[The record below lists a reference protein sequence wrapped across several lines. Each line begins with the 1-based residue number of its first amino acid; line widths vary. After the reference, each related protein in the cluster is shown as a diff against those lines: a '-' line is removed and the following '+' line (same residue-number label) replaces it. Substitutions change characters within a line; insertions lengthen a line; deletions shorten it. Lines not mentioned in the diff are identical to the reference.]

1 MGAETASRVIVVTG
15 AAGALGTALSRHL
28 VARGYRVAGVGL
40 RRHEERLRG
49 LERELGAAFAGLP
62 LEEDSTGALDAAL
75 GQVEPR
81 LGPVSGAVLVA
92 GGWRGGR
99 AFHEEE
105 DESVWQGMLDENLES
120 ARRALRAL
128 LPRLVARRSGSV
140 VVVGSRNVERPW
152 SGAGAAAYTVA
163 KSAVVALARVVAAE
177 VRDAGVRVNAV
188 LPSTID
194 TAQNRRA
201 MPDADASRWVEPDSI
216 AAVVEFLLSDAAA
229 DVSGAVLP
237 IYGRA

>member
-1 MGAETASRVIVVTG
+1 MSRVIAITG
-15 AAGALGTALSRHL
+15 AAGALGTVLSRHL

-49 LERELGAAFAGLP
+49 LERELGAAFVALA
-62 LEEDSTGALDAAL
+62 LEEDSSGALDAAL
-75 GQVEPR
+75 AAVEPR
-81 LGPVSGAVLVA
+81 LGAVYGAVLVA

-99 AFHEEE
+99 QFNEER
-105 DESVWQGMLDENLES
+105 DDGVWRSMLDENLES
-120 ARRALRAL
+120 AQRALRAL
-128 LPRLVARRSGSV
+128 LPRLVAQRSGSV
-140 VVVGSRNVERPW
+140 VVIGSRNVERPW

-163 KSAVVALARVVAAE
+163 KSAVVALARVVASE

-194 TAQNRRA
+194 TAQNRGA
-201 MPDADASRWVEPDSI
+201 MPEADASRWVKPESI
-216 AAVVEFLLSDAAA
+216 AAVIEFLLSDAAG

-237 IYGRA
+237 VYGRA

>member
-1 MGAETASRVIVVTG
+1 MSRVIVISG

-28 VARGYRVAGVGL
+28 VARGYRVAGIGL
-40 RRHEERLRG
+40 RRHEERLRT
-49 LERELGAAFAGLP
+49 LERGLGAAFAGFP
-62 LEEDSTGALDAAL
+62 LEEDSTAAWDAAL
-75 GQVEPR
+75 DVVEPR
-81 LGPVSGAVLVA
+81 LGPVFGAVLVA

-99 AFHEEE
+99 PFHEEHDE
-105 DESVWQGMLDENLES
+105 DTWRSMLDENLES
-120 ARRALRAL
+120 AQRALRAL

-163 KSAVVALARVVAAE
+163 KTAVVALARVIASE

-194 TAQNRRA
+194 TAQNRGT
-201 MPDADASRWVEPDSI
+201 MPDADATRWVEPESI
-216 AAVVEFLLSDAAA
+216 AEVIGFLLSDPAR

-237 IYGRA
+237 VYGRA

>member
-1 MGAETASRVIVVTG
+1 MTRVIVISG
-15 AAGALGTALSRHL
+15 AVGALGTALAGHL

-40 RRHEERLRG
+40 SRHEERLRT
-49 LERELGAAFAGLP
+49 LEKGLGAAFVGFS
-62 LEEDSTGALDAAL
+62 LEADSTPAWDATL
-75 GQVEPR
+75 RIVESR
-81 LGPVSGAVLVA
+81 LGPVSGAALVA

-99 AFHEEE
+99 AFHEDL
-105 DESVWQGMLDENLES
+105 DEGSWRSMLDENLES
-120 ARRALRAL
+120 AQRALRAL
-128 LPRLVARRSGSV
+128 LPRLVAQRSGSV

-163 KSAVVALARVVAAE
+163 KSAVVALARAIAGE
-177 VRDAGVRVNAV
+177 VLEAGVRVNAV

-194 TAQNRRA
+194 TPANRGA
-201 MPDADASRWVEPDSI
+201 MPSADASRWVQPGSI
-216 AAVVEFLLSDAAA
+216 SAVIEFLLSDAAR

>member
-1 MGAETASRVIVVTG
+1 MGAGTASRVIVVTG
-15 AAGALGTALSRHL
+15 AAGALGTALCRHL

-49 LERELGAAFAGLP
+49 LEGELGAAFTGLP
-62 LEEDSTGALDAAL
+62 LEEDSTRTLDAGL
-75 GQVEPR
+75 GRVEPR

-99 AFHEEE
+99 AFHEEG
-105 DESVWQGMLDENLES
+105 DDDVWQGMLDENLES

-140 VVVGSRNVERPW
+140 VVIGSRNVERPW

-194 TAQNRRA
+194 TAQNRSA
-201 MPDADASRWVEPDSI
+201 MPDADASRWVKPESI
-216 AAVVEFLLSDAAA
+216 AAVIEFLLSDAAA

>member
-1 MGAETASRVIVVTG
+1 MSRVIVITG

-28 VARGYRVAGVGL
+28 VTRGERVAGVGL
-40 RRHEERLRG
+40 RRHEERLRA
-49 LERELGAAFAGLP
+49 LEGELGAAFAGVA
-62 LEEDSTGALDAAL
+62 LEDDSTAAWETALAA
-75 GQVEPR
+75 VEPR
-81 LGPVSGAVLVA
+81 LGPVHGAALVA

-99 AFHEEE
+99 PFHGDR
-105 DESVWQGMLDENLES
+105 DEATWRRMLDENLES
-120 ARRALRAL
+120 AQRALRAL

-163 KSAVVALARVVAAE
+163 KSAVVALARAVAAE
-177 VRDAGVRVNAV
+177 VLDAGVRVNAI
-188 LPSTID
+188 LPGTID
-194 TAQNRRA
+194 TPANRAA
-201 MPDADASRWVEPDSI
+201 MPGADATRWVKPESI

-237 IYGRA
+237 VYGRS